1 MFKTLEEIFD
11 KRFSNDEYTILF
23 NSKTGLQIIKG
34 INGHEDP
41 FALEMPSLLDI
52 GIMGTCENKCK
63 FCYQGHLNKP
73 NMLLED
79 FKRIINEVKLH
90 TNQVALGG
98 RGDPNKHENFKEI
111 LEYCR
116 ENNVVPNYTT
126 SGINLTAEEIE
137 LSKLCG
143 AVAVS
148 EYGEAHTYNAID
160 NLINAGIKTN
170 IHYMFTRQ
178 SCDNIIRIL
187 SGEDIWGPN
196 IHTEKL
202 NAVIFLLFK
211 AKGAGKHLFSMIPTE
226 RQIHDFSQIIF
237 KPKCKF
243 KVGIDSCLVNKVIE
257 HTTPSKIQ
265 QMSIDTCEG
274 ARRSAYISP
283 DMKLVPCS
291 FADHVLWSN
300 PITEETSISDI
311 WNNSKQFKNFRNVLK
326 KCNTCCPA
334 ILY

>member
-11 KRFSNDEYTILF
+11 KRFSNGEYSILF
-23 NSKTGLQIIKG
+23 NTKTGLQIING
-34 INGHEDP
+34 INGHKDP
-41 FALEMPSLLDI
+41 FALELPTLLDI
-52 GIMGTCENKCK
+52 GIMGTCENTCK
-63 FCYQGHLNKP
+63 FCYQGHVNKP
-73 NMLLED
+73 NMLLDD
-79 FKRIINEVKLH
+79 FKTIIDEVKH
-90 TNQVALGG
+90 HVNQVALGG

-116 ENNVVPNYTT
+116 KNNVVPNYTT

-148 EYGEAHTYNAID
+148 EYKEDYTYNAIND
-160 NLINAGIKTN
+160 LIDAGIKTN
-170 IHYMFTRQ
+170 IHIIFSRDSYDTCMKIVAGE
-178 SCDNIIRIL
+178 NIWNGGVSI
-187 SGEDIWGPN
+187 
-196 IHTEKL
+196 EKL

-211 AKGAGKHLFSMIPTE
+211 ARGAGKHLYSMIPTE
-226 RQIHDFSQIIF
+226 RQIYDFSQIIF

-243 KVGIDSCLVNKVIE
+243 KVGIDSCLVNKVTE
-257 HTTPSKIQ
+257 HTTPSKLQ

-274 ARRSAYISP
+274 SRRSAYISP

-291 FADHVLWSN
+291 FADHVLWSK
-300 PITEETSISDI
+300 PITKETSISDI
-311 WNNSKQFKNFRNVLK
+311 WNNSKQFKNFRTVLK